1 MTHHISV
8 SAELQFAD
16 WKDLLAKGRVAD
28 AIFICVMD
36 QMHAELVTAF
46 SEQGYHIF
54 CEKPMATTVEDCVKM
69 VKDVNESGKIFG
81 VGHGKSFQLACRVE

>member
-1 MTHHISV
+1 MFGKKAEHLSIS
-8 SAELQFAD
+8 ADLQFAD
-16 WKDLLAKGRVAD
+16 WEDLLAKGRVAD

-69 VKDVNESGKIFG
+69 VKDVKQSGKIFG
-81 VGHGKSFQLACRVE
+81 VGHGEFA